1 MEKKHLNEISLHDDK
16 KNSETNIEEMALT
29 QKRVFQIIS
38 SKWNTSWS
46 NIQNIS
52 FTIVLFD
59 YNWHTMQH

>member
-38 SKWNTSWS
+38 SK
-46 NIQNIS
+46 
-52 FTIVLFD
+52 
-59 YNWHTMQH
+59 